1 VDIER
6 RRGSAGFTLIELM
19 IVIAIIAIIAAL
31 AVPNLLASKL
41 NANETSAI
49 ATMRNLVS
57 AQAQIGVA
65 GRIDADSD
73 GKGEFG
79 TFLEMSGG
87 VGVRRGYTPGSPATA
102 DFTVKGPPMSPPT
115 LSSVF
120 AKIDGN
126 GFATKSGFAFQ
137 IFLPDAAT
145 PAGFVREVG
154 PATAAAFA
162 GGSGAVGVDQ
172 AEVAW
177 CAYAQPL
184 LLGGTGNRRFFT
196 NQKGDILQSR
206 NDVAKGQGV
215 AAVIAGNAA
224 FTGAGISSAV
234 AVGTAGNDGDV
245 WRVTN

>member
-1 VDIER
+1 MGFGG
-6 RRGSAGFTLIELM
+6 RGRSDGFTLIELM

-49 ATMRNLVS
+49 ATKRNLVS
-57 AQAQIGVA
+57 AQAQVGVA

-87 VGVRRGYTPGSPATA
+87 VGVRKGYTPGSPATA
-102 DFTVKGPPMSPPT
+102 DFLTKGPSMSPPS

-120 AKIDGN
+120 AKVDGN

-137 IFLPDAAT
+137 ILLPDAGT
-145 PAGFVREVG
+145 PVSFVHEVG

-172 AEVAW
+172 AEVVW

-184 LLGGTGNRRFFT
+184 LLGGTGTRRFFT
-196 NQKGDILQSR
+196 NQKGDIMQSR
-206 NDVAKGQGV
+206 NEVAKGQGV
-215 AAVIAGNAA
+215 TAAIAGNSA
-224 FTGAGISSAV
+224 FLGTGITSAT